1 VLFIIIFGTLSFPI
15 RLRWSLPCL
24 QVRGQNMDA
33 GLRVTVTADVMTVE
47 SLDQATSSYVLH
59 CVVPPTSVDRKTTSG
74 LRSRTPTVAADDFL
88 LVFCSDRRW

>member
-1 VLFIIIFGTLSFPI
+1 MLFIIIFDTLSFPI

-24 QVRGQNMDA
+24 QVRGQHMDA

-74 LRSRTPTVAADDFL
+74 LRSGTPTVPLMTFY
-88 LVFCSDRRW
+88 